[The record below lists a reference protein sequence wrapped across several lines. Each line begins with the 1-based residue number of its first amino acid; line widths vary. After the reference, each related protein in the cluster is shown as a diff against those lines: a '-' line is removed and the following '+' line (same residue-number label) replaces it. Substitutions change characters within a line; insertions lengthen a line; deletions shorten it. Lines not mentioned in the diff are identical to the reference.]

1 MLIRPTRLSDLDA
14 ILALASSAGV
24 GVTTLQAN
32 PERFIKRIQASI
44 DSLNGNPELG
54 QSSYLFALE
63 DDETGALAGICGIEG
78 AVGMDDT
85 WYNYRVGL
93 SVHASRELDIYKQ
106 LPTLFL
112 TSDLTGAS
120 ELCTL
125 FLAPDFRKDGNGSL
139 LSKSRFLFMADHP
152 ARFSDRVIAEMR
164 GVSDEAGRSPF
175 WESLGRHFFK
185 MDFARADFL
194 SYIGSKSF
202 IAELMPKYPIY
213 TCLLSEEAQSV
224 IGHVHPATV
233 PARAMLEAE
242 GFRYQG
248 YIDIFDAGPSLE
260 CPRDTIRAVKD
271 SQIFQSLAVTQA
283 PKNGTPWLVSNG
295 QLADFRATVAI
306 TRPLEDSL
314 PLTPEVLKRLNLED
328 GANVRAVALSPK
340 G

>member
-1 MLIRPTRLSDLDA
+1 MLIRPTRLTDLDA
-14 ILALASSAGV
+14 ILALASNAGV

-32 PERFIKRIQASI
+32 PERFTARIQASI
-44 DSLNGNPELG
+44 DSLNGDPELG
-54 QSSYLFALE
+54 QASYLFALE
-63 DDETGALAGICGIEG
+63 DDATGAVVGICGVEA

-125 FLAPDFRKDGNGSL
+125 FLSPDYRKDGNGAL
-139 LSKSRFLFMADHP
+139 LSKSRLLFMAAHP
-152 ARFSDRVIAEMR
+152 ARFSTRVIAEMR

-185 MDFARADFL
+185 MDFAQADFL
-194 SYIGSKSF
+194 SYVGSKSF

-213 TCLLSEEAQSV
+213 TCLLSAEAQSV
-224 IGHVHPATV
+224 IGHVHPATM

-271 SQIFQSLAVTQA
+271 SRIFQSLAVAQA
-283 PKNGTPWLVSNG
+283 PKNGTAWLVSNG
-295 QLADFRATVAI
+295 ELADFRATIAY

-314 PLTPEVLKRLNLED
+314 PLTGEVLKRLNLED
-328 GANVRAVALSPK
+328 GANVRAVALSAK